1 MPVHLGKD
9 KEGCFAQWGGKGAK
23 YYYECDDEKA
33 QGMAKAKAY
42 RQGFAATGGKM
53 EEGFVL
59 EQFEPPEAGDAPKG
73 MKDIMRGVY
82 NSCRMAWV
90 KDHPDD
96 KENEGSKESCSKQ
109 AWGAVK
115 SAGWKKGK
123 TGWTK
128 PAREAFRV
136 LTTNL

>member
-1 MPVHLGKD
+1 MPVKACSEGGKP
-9 KEGCFAQWGGKGAK
+9 GFQWGDKGKCYTYASG
-23 YYYECDDEKA
+23 DEA
-33 QGMAKAKAY
+33 GMKKAKQKAY
-42 RQGFAATGGKM
+42 IQGAAATGGKM

-73 MKDIMRGVY
+73 MKDMMKGVY
-82 NSCRMAWV
+82 NSCRMSWV

-96 KENEGSKESCSKQ
+96 KENEDNKESCSKQ

-115 SAGWKKGK
+115 NAGWKKGK

-128 PAREAFRV
+128 RAKEAFTV
-136 LTTNL
+136 INS